1 MTKEKIENIQQS
13 TDTFSIQYEKN
24 QIDNKGVR
32 FSTMLLAAK
41 YAAMG
46 LLILLTY
53 ITGFARYIGD
63 WAIALGGSADN
74 FVIWF
79 GFGFAYSICLSVLV
93 FPIDWYREAVV
104 QVKSGVHGMP
114 WVNTLGRILRRDFFD
129 ALLWG
134 GLNYYFLVMY
144 FSLSTTGR
152 QGPMG
157 GNTPQWWIISAL
169 WGMLFV
175 PALFIIINL
184 LKLITDNSV
193 KQVPTGPDRRI
204 IKELGRKFRVTV
216 LDVFYYNLG
225 GDFNAE
231 TKLVGLFGVYFV
243 FVPAKLKGKDVI
255 IASVAKAMARA
266 DVLKGTVIN
275 ILRWVFF
282 VAGSYLIYLAF
293 NWVYVNNVFSW
304 FSEQAGTGDPAV
316 GIIVMFIIGAL
327 YLIATP
333 LINLI
338 SKRMDIG
345 ADKLASRAIGR
356 PEVYSNYLKMVD
368 TGKAISSETDNMT
381 KMCLMDTYDSE
392 EIERRLATK

>member
-1 MTKEKIENIQQS
+1 MPKEQTENMQQETS
-13 TDTFSIQYEKN
+13 THQVQYGKN
-24 QIDNKGVR
+24 QIDINGVR
-32 FSTMLLAAK
+32 FSTLLLALK
-41 YAAMG
+41 YGVIG
-46 LLILLTY
+46 LLIFLTY

-63 WAIALGGSADN
+63 WAVALGSNAGN
-74 FVIWF
+74 FAVWF
-79 GFGFAYSICLSVLV
+79 GFGFAYSLCLLVLV

-114 WVNTLGRILRRDFFD
+114 WASTLGRILRRDVLE

-134 GLNYYFLVMY
+134 GLNYFFLLMY

-152 QGPMG
+152 QGPLG

-169 WGMLFV
+169 WGLLLV
-175 PALFIIINL
+175 PAWFII
-184 LKLITDNSV
+184 TDFLRLVAGNSV
-193 KQVPTGPDRRI
+193 GQVPSGPDRRI
-204 IKELGRKFRVTV
+204 IKELGRKFRITI
-216 LDVFYYNLG
+216 LDIFYYNLG

-231 TKLVGLFGVYFV
+231 TKLFGLFGVYFV

-275 ILRWVFF
+275 ITRWVFF
-282 VAGSYLIYLAF
+282 VAGSYIMYLAF

-304 FSEQAGTGDPAV
+304 FSEQGGTGDPAV
-316 GIIVMFIIGAL
+316 GIILMFVFGTL

-333 LINLI
+333 LVNLI
-338 SKRMDIG
+338 SKKMDVG

-356 PEVYSNYLKMVD
+356 PEVYSNYLKMAD
-368 TGKAISSETDNMT
+368 SGKGLSEATDGMT
-381 KMCLMDTYDSE
+381 KTCLMDTYDSQ
-392 EIERRLATK
+392 EIERHLANR